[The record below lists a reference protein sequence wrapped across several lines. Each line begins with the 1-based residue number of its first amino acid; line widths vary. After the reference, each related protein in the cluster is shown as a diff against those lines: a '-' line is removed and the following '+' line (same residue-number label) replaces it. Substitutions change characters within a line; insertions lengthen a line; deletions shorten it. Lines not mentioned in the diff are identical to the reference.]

1 MAISICWREHKAK
14 DGTVTLYARFKT
26 PTRTEG
32 GTVELRPVERSV
44 GAVSR
49 REGARK
55 VEDWYKEDLE
65 AANAVPRIVPTFA
78 EVACTYQK
86 TQGGSRYFKPIL
98 LEIGNRPVTD
108 INQALMMSLATKIY
122 PGCTAA
128 TINRQLFTPV
138 VAALRLSAPSSYPM
152 PILKRPE
159 GYDSLPDLDV
169 PKADW
174 FRKVLP
180 AANPWLRAFLIVGRL
195 HGRRPGEL
203 LNRTQAHFDKDA
215 RTLFVRDEKGKQNIV
230 VDLAEPA
237 WLALCAM
244 PELEAAAHIR
254 RDDRGKATPRLTK
267 DKKEALFG
275 TFNKSTMR
283 KWLIAACKEAGVK
296 YHMPKEAGRH
306 AFATG
311 ALEEGK
317 SLVWLKDA
325 GFWKRIKVPAEK
337 YGHLEKQKVHRQAR
351 ESGEA
356 WFGSAVGELA
366 PAVPLLIESDKQPSP
381 RRPHARDLG
390 STNVHAQPSASD
402 EAETA
407 P

>member
-55 VEDWYKEDLE
+55 VEDWYKEDLD
-65 AANAVPRIVPTFA
+65 AANVIPRNVPTFA
-78 EVACTYQK
+78 EVALTYQR
-86 TQGGSRYFKPIL
+86 TQGGSPYFKPIL
-98 LEIGNRPVTD
+98 LAIGNRPVTD
-108 INQALMMSLATKIY
+108 IDQRLMMTLAHDIY
-122 PGCTAA
+122 PGCSAA

-138 VAALRLSAPSSYPM
+138 VAALRLSAGERYAMPM
-152 PILKRPE
+152 LKRPK
-159 GYDSLPDLDV
+159 GYDSLPALAV
-169 PKADW
+169 PDADW

-180 AANPWLRAFLIVGRL
+180 VANPWLRAFLIIGRL

-203 LNRTQAHFDKDA
+203 LNRTRSHFNA
-215 RTLFVRDEKGKQNIV
+215 EAATLLVRDEKGNQNILI
-230 VDLAEPA
+230 DLAEPA
-237 WLALCAM
+237 YAALCAI
-244 PELEAAAHIR
+244 PDLDTAAKIK

-267 DKKEALFG
+267 NKREALFG
-275 TFNKSTMR
+275 TSNKSTMR
-283 KWLIAACKEAGVK
+283 KWLVRACAEAGVE
-296 YHMPKEAGRH
+296 YRMAKEAGRH

-325 GFWKRIKVPAEK
+325 GFWKTIKVPAEK

-356 WFGSAVGELA
+356 WFGSTVGELA
-366 PAVPLLIESDKQPSP
+366 PAPPLRIESDTQPSP
-381 RRPHARDLG
+381 RRPHASDVCSRD
-390 STNVHAQPSASD
+390 VHAQTSAN
-402 EAETA
+402 ETEETA